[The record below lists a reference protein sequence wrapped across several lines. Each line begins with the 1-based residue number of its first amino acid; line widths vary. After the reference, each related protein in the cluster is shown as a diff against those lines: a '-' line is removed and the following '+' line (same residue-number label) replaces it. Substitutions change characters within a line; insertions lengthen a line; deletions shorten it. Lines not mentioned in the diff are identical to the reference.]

1 MEEFLFD
8 LFCEAADVAIDAIG
22 ALVAGAAVAYVA
34 YKVTEKITESNIVEH
49 ILKAIRQKA
58 KDEVKKKLGEFVNAT
73 IKENKDNIV
82 TISIS
87 SLDDNKPI
95 MDLKLESDGGIDS
108 SIRPGRKFKLPM
120 KTAA

>member
-8 LFCEAADVAIDAIG
+8 LLCEAADVAIDAIG

-49 ILKAIRQKA
+49 ILKAIRQRA
-58 KDEVKKKLGEFVNAT
+58 KDEVKKKLGELINAT
-73 IKENKDNIV
+73 IKAKKDNIV

-87 SLDDNKPI
+87 NLGDDKPI
-95 MDLKLESDGGIDS
+95 MDLKLASDGGIDS
-108 SIRPGRKFKLPM
+108 SIRPGMKFKLT
-120 KTAA
+120 TAA